1 MVSSKKQVCISTF
14 TRVFVAE
21 FIAENIN
28 SFELKTGCLFPVDDV
43 SRREIFIVKC
53 GLIEWLDC
61 SSLIC

>member
-21 FIAENIN
+21 FITENIN
-28 SFELKTGCLFPVDDV
+28 SFELKTGCLFPLDDV

-53 GLIEWLDC
+53 GLIE
-61 SSLIC
+61 